1 MLNIVISGAPGAGKG
16 TQSKLIAQ
24 KYRLMHLSTGD
35 ILREEITKGTVVGKT
50 ADALISKGNLVPDDL
65 IIDLLNQK
73 FQEHKHF
80 YKGFIFDAFP
90 RTVVQAIALDELLIN
105 NGTKLSLMLD
115 LRVEEKELIA
125 RLFKRGQTSGR
136 NDDNLETIYKRL
148 KIYHQVTEPI
158 INFYKH
164 TQRYN
169 AISNTTS
176 IETCFKQIEQIID
189 SIKPF
194 DLCQN
199 PTSLIM

>member
-1 MLNIVISGAPGAGKG
+1 
-16 TQSKLIAQ
+16 
-24 KYRLMHLSTGD
+24 
-35 ILREEITKGTVVGKT
+35 
-50 ADALISKGNLVPDDL
+50 
-65 IIDLLNQK
+65 
-73 FQEHKHF
+73 
-80 YKGFIFDAFP
+80 
-90 RTVVQAIALDELLIN
+90 VVQAIALDELLIN

>member
-80 YKGFIFDAFP
+80 YKVFIFDGFRAP
-90 RTVVQAIALDELLIN
+90 
-105 NGTKLSLMLD
+105 
-115 LRVEEKELIA
+115 
-125 RLFKRGQTSGR
+125 
-136 NDDNLETIYKRL
+136 
-148 KIYHQVTEPI
+148 
-158 INFYKH
+158 
-164 TQRYN
+164 
-169 AISNTTS
+169 
-176 IETCFKQIEQIID
+176 
-189 SIKPF
+189 
-194 DLCQN
+194 
-199 PTSLIM
+199 